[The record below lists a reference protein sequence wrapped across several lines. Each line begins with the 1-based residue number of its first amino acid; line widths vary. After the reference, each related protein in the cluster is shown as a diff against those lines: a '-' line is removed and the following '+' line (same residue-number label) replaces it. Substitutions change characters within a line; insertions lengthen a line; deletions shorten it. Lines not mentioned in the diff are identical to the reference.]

1 MSIET
6 SEIILNGG
14 LTFLAIST
22 AVVLGFVGYYLVKLL
37 KDVSVLAKNVNK
49 TSLIL
54 NTELKPTLQELNDTM
69 RSINSIIQST
79 DEGKA
84 LLDAMMQNLG
94 NKMAGG
100 MGKGVE
106 IPKAMMAVVARQ
118 PLSKLLTQAG
128 IELSSNEAKQIA
140 QALSKIKKA

>member
-14 LTFLAIST
+14 LTFLALST

-37 KDVSVLAKNVNK
+37 KDVSVLTKNVNE

-79 DEGKA
+79 DEGMGNVKTSLENA
-84 LLDAMMQNLG
+84 INKTKTLSDSLL
-94 NKMAGG
+94 GG
-100 MGKGVE
+100 FLKGFMT
-106 IPKAMMAVVARQ
+106 IFSFFNR
-118 PLSKLLTQAG
+118 
-128 IELSSNEAKQIA
+128 
-140 QALSKIKKA
+140 KK

>member
-14 LTFLAIST
+14 LTFLAVST
-22 AVVLGFVGYYLVKLL
+22 AVVLVFVGYYLVKLL
-37 KDVSVLAKNVNK
+37 KDVSVLAKNVNE

-79 DEGKA
+79 DEGMVNVKNSLENA
-84 LLDAMMQNLG
+84 ITKTKTFSDSLL
-94 NKMAGG
+94 GG
-100 MGKGVE
+100 FLKGFMT
-106 IPKAMMAVVARQ
+106 IFTFFNR
-118 PLSKLLTQAG
+118 
-128 IELSSNEAKQIA
+128 
-140 QALSKIKKA
+140 KK

>member
-37 KDVSVLAKNVNK
+37 KDVSVLAKNVNE

-69 RSINSIIQST
+69 HSINSIIQST
-79 DEGKA
+79 DEGMVNVKNSLENA
-84 LLDAMMQNLG
+84 ITKTKTFSDSLL
-94 NKMAGG
+94 GG
-100 MGKGVE
+100 FLKGFMT
-106 IPKAMMAVVARQ
+106 IFTFFNR
-118 PLSKLLTQAG
+118 
-128 IELSSNEAKQIA
+128 
-140 QALSKIKKA
+140 KK

>member
-37 KDVSVLAKNVNK
+37 KDVSVLAKNVNE

-79 DEGKA
+79 DEGMVNVKNSLENA
-84 LLDAMMQNLG
+84 ITKTKTFSDSLL
-94 NKMAGG
+94 GG
-100 MGKGVE
+100 FLKGFMT
-106 IPKAMMAVVARQ
+106 IFTFFNR
-118 PLSKLLTQAG
+118 
-128 IELSSNEAKQIA
+128 
-140 QALSKIKKA
+140 KK

>member
-1 MSIET
+1 
-6 SEIILNGG
+6 
-14 LTFLAIST
+14 
-22 AVVLGFVGYYLVKLL
+22 
-37 KDVSVLAKNVNK
+37 
-49 TSLIL
+49 
-54 NTELKPTLQELNDTM
+54 
-69 RSINSIIQST
+69 
-79 DEGKA
+79 
-84 LLDAMMQNLG
+84 
-94 NKMAGG
+94 MAGG